1 MGIPS
6 LWSVEFETDQESEV
20 QPAVPTV
27 AYLSNFEVSSS
38 LTMISIE
45 KMGVQVT
52 QVINVLLTE

>member
-20 QPAVPTV
+20 QPAVLTV